1 MVGMGTAPNLRS
13 ISPASYAQL
22 PSLAHPAAYI
32 LVIRD
37 IDSDRY
43 RIQATENPKSYI
55 DATLA
60 EQERD
65 FGIELLSILETD
77 DIAVSEL
84 RLFERH
90 HAALSAEWLAL
101 DEYQLR
107 ELQKSDLQVYAY
119 HSLYIRSGQSSRVK
133 SDAATG
139 GVEPERETGASGRS
153 RAGPRASQQKPVP
166 EPPLTWNRYGA
177 NALRRNRARDSIT
190 TERKPSSLKRRID
203 IALTDLWVKHPGK
216 CMAALAL
223 LALWL
228 LTTVDLSCSPRGG
241 CP

>member
-1 MVGMGTAPNLRS
+1 LKSVRPED
-13 ISPASYAQL
+13 YATL
-22 PSLAHPAAYI
+22 PSLARPAAYI
-32 LVIRD
+32 CVIRD
-37 IDSDRY
+37 VDSDRY
-43 RIQATENPKSYI
+43 RLEATTHPKPFI
-55 DATLA
+55 DMVMA
-60 EQERD
+60 ERRRE
-65 FGIELLSILETD
+65 FGLELLSILVTD
-77 DIAVSEL
+77 DIAVSEARL
-84 RLFERH
+84 RERH
-90 HAALSAEWLAL
+90 HARLSAEWLAL
-101 DEYQLR
+101 DDYQLR

-119 HSLYIRSGQSSRVK
+119 RSLYIRSGQSPRVR

-139 GVEPERETGASGRS
+139 GIEPERETGASGRS
-153 RAGPRASQQKPVP
+153 RAGRRASQQKPVS

-223 LALWL
+223 LALLL
-228 LTTVDLSCSPRGG
+228 LTTVDWSCSPRWG